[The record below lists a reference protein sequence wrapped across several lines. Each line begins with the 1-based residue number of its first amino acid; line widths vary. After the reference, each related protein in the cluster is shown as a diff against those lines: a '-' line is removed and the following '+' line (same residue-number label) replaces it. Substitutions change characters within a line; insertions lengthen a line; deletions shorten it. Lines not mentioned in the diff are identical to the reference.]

1 MDFRLRYIQKEYFT
15 NPSSSHQLLGE
26 GHLQPSTQGLS
37 IVRRT
42 HTYLLTP
49 AAARDDGDDERRG
62 RDQQTVDGCSLFA
75 ASATKPMRG
84 CSPSHPLSPSSLLQ
98 LRSLLCESML
108 NKLFRS
114 YD

>member
-1 MDFRLRYIQKEYFT
+1 MDFRPRYIQKEHFT

-26 GHLQPSTQGLS
+26 GHRQPATQGLS

-42 HTYLLTP
+42 RTYLLTP

-84 CSPSHPLSPSSLLQ
+84 YSPSLSIFSSPI
-98 LRSLLCESML
+98 EIFAM
-108 NKLFRS
+108 
-114 YD
+114 